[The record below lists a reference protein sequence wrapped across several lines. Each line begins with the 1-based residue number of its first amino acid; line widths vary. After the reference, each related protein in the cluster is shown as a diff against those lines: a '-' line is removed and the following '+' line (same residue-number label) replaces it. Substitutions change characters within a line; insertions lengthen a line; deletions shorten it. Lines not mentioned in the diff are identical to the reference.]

1 MAGFFIWGH
10 WAAFYSLLP
19 DIVPYEILGTTYGLT
34 NTIHF
39 TGSLIAPWA
48 TSCLAL
54 AMRAVV
60 AALVGDPAK
69 VARELAEA

>member
-1 MAGFFIWGH
+1 MNWEKYHTVWAIT

-39 TGSLIAPWA
+39 LGSLIAF
-48 TSCLAL
+48 
-54 AMRAVV
+54 R
-60 AALVGDPAK
+60 
-69 VARELAEA
+69 